1 VSQREEYGNSAR
13 LLAAMEGY
21 EYVVK
26 YLLNEGANAH
36 HSKYFGCNRT
46 QISRRLCLSKS
57 R

>member
-46 QISRRLCLSKS
+46 QISRRLCLSTS